1 MPKNLLD
8 VLKGTLGCG
17 AGIKGDWDCTP
28 TVGADFA
35 IVDSFRATY
44 NAETKV
50 ATADWSGISTVAPGT
65 PYVGML
71 KTDLTLGSISLNEVK
86 KLSLQ
91 ITADLADPTAYLYI
105 GAFFL
110 DSNAYS
116 AETAATMLFN
126 LVDNTTPLPK
136 PYMYLIGA
144 TNAATGDG
152 LGVLSEITAVTD
164 GYPSGFTAATYAAF
178 ASTVDLSAAGAG
190 DNITMFLSRT
200 GASLPENGEAINIAP
215 ALFDSTG
222 TMLSVG
228 QMQELPG
235 NPVLNSGM
243 TLYIGLL
250 TATQSGTVLPP
261 ASIGVDITAGPNTAT
276 LSEITFTSGSLGF
289 TQGDWNMV
297 YATPATGFVPII
309 QATFPQGA
317 KKNDQFRVKIQ
328 PPATQGT
335 PYGTVVT
342 PEAVV
347 VVDNVNVGQEAF
359 RVMVDSANMEAR
371 LAQLDFSTQIG
382 ALTALVDEAGRRA
395 GEMVFYVGSTDPGV
409 EPLVGPGVYD
419 SFNQAYEAAI
429 LQPKHIRKYIVIDD
443 RSTNYRPTIPFK
455 TTGDQTWYLA
465 ANNIEMSTV
474 RAFDRI
480 VDPGQVP
487 TGEYPYYF
495 NEIVDVRGRFDGLHF
510 VGGAWAIAHG
520 RDYNNYDPFCVPS
533 SPSADVETPSGKRR
547 ALEMGDNTKVMLS
560 PLSYNLNTWDESVLH
575 VGNNC
580 TLMIFTDVSYTA
592 MNNSSAVMAAFPHIY
607 NYDGYHST
615 AGRVTGKGGMTTIYG
630 GNNFSLYI
638 GYGSPENGVASF
650 PLTVRTPPRHQT
662 IHFNSLTGCSHVVEG
677 VGLNEVLPLID
688 SAVNLA
694 IRNDGSLQLVRI
706 TNRAEYNNAATTT
719 YVDVDG
725 KTVYVFNDATKLYLL
740 ASDITLTSSEA
751 MQLGNGVRFI
761 GTGRLSS
768 SITGQNYAGWL
779 IVQAGLNGTFE
790 NIRLIVQGQGIFLD
804 NIVNGDITFKGC
816 GFRLTGVQGHT
827 FFPTG
832 SGNVVYDE
840 CYTDMVLLVNN
851 SIQIPATFNAKVR
864 LHRCIFDDLTGDQ
877 GSNAASVFSFADST
891 INGQIIFKDCEVRT
905 TISTPGSYKR
915 TLVNIRGTGTGSTV
929 IVTNQ
934 AGIVFDNNRK
944 NWNDDTYNSNEYIIG
959 QYRDVPN
966 LVYIDDYTA
975 TYLERGKRVIPVY
988 DANDWPSPEGA
999 NTWVTLKSN
1008 TIYRIHGEV
1017 RVPSHVYF
1025 LSPGTEIEG
1034 ASGSAGN
1041 DQLIIGLDYF
1051 SSSNFSHLIACGDN
1065 WVIRNLAVKI
1075 NTTTQVYG
1083 VWSIPSTIIF
1093 DAYTSYTRTPWNN
1106 GVPVVLENV
1115 NFYNW
1120 DGTNLLPIRFDNVY
1134 GVGVGVPDFEL
1145 INVTVPSHNTAKVC
1159 PVGGDTAIR
1168 NLVIRN
1174 YKAITDTTRANPRI
1188 AFGNFKWS
1196 GTIKIHDC
1204 ELSEAPITINS
1215 SAGLTAANRVTA
1227 FNNRGVTTA
1236 GVYNNAVSTY
1246 VDGILMSDTTLMLA
1260 QGNIFGAPN
1269 SP

>member
-8 VLKGTLGCG
+8 VLKGTLGGG

-28 TVGADFA
+28 IIGADFSV
-35 IVDSFRATY
+35 VDSYRATY
-44 NAETKV
+44 NAETKI
-50 ATADWSGISTVAPGT
+50 ASADWSSIPTAAPGQ
-65 PYVGML
+65 PYIGML
-71 KTDLTLGSISLNEVK
+71 KTDLTLGTISLNEVK

-91 ITADLADPTAYLYI
+91 ITADLADPTAMIYL

-110 DSNAYS
+110 DSNAYT
-116 AETAATMLFN
+116 AEDAANMLFGMMM
-126 LVDNTTPLPK
+126 LSTPLPK
-136 PYMYLIGA
+136 PNIYTVGRSNL
-144 TNAATGDG
+144 TNSNRGIAVSSAI
-152 LGVLSEITAVTD
+152 SAVTD
-164 GYPSGFTAATYAAF
+164 DFPSGMGAASNTLGNNYVDTA
-178 ASTVDLSAAGAG
+178 SAGAG
-190 DNITMFLSRT
+190 DNLTLFLSRT
-200 GASLPENGEAINIAP
+200 PGALPENGESINVASAI
-215 ALFDSTG
+215 FDSTG
-222 TMLSVG
+222 TMLTVG
-228 QMQELPG
+228 QLAELTG
-235 NPVLNSGM
+235 NPVINSEM
-243 TLYIGLL
+243 TMYIGFL
-250 TATQSGTVLPP
+250 TMIQSGSVLPP
-261 ASIGVDITAGPNTAT
+261 ASVGVDVTAGPNTAT
-276 LSEITFTSGSLGF
+276 LSDIIFTSGSLSF
-289 TQGDWNMV
+289 TQGDWDLV
-297 YATPATGFVPII
+297 YPSPATPFIPIN
-309 QATFPQGA
+309 QAVFPQGA

-395 GEMVFYVGSTDPGV
+395 GEMVFYVRSVDPGL

-419 SFNQAYEAAI
+419 SFELAYEAAI

-443 RSTNYRPTIPFK
+443 RSTSYRPTISFK
-455 TTGDQTWYLA
+455 TTGDRTWYLA

-480 VDPGQVP
+480 VDPSQVP

-533 SPSADVETPSGKRR
+533 SPSSDVETPSGMRR

-560 PLSYNLNTWDESVLH
+560 PLSYNLNAWDEAVLH

-607 NYDGYHST
+607 NYDGYHAT
-615 AGRVTGKGGMTTIYG
+615 AGRVTGKSGMTTIYAG
-630 GNNFSLYI
+630 TNFSLQI

-650 PLTVRTPPRHQT
+650 PLTVRTPARYQT

-719 YVDVDG
+719 YVDVG
-725 KTVYVFNDATKLYLL
+725 GTTVYVFNDATKLYLL
-740 ASDITLTSSEA
+740 ASDITLTGSEA

-790 NIRLIVQGQGIFLD
+790 NIRLTVQGQGIFLD

-959 QYRDVPN
+959 QYRNVPN

-999 NTWVTLKSN
+999 NTWVDLKSN
-1008 TIYRIHGEV
+1008 AIYRIHGEV
-1017 RVPSHVYF
+1017 KVPSNVYF
-1025 LSPGTEIEG
+1025 LGPGTEIEG
-1034 ASGSAGN
+1034 ASGGTGN

-1051 SSSNFSHLIACGDN
+1051 TSSNFSHLVTCGDN
-1065 WVIRNLAVKI
+1065 WAIRNLAVKV

-1083 VWSIPSTIIF
+1083 VWSIPSTTVV
-1093 DAYTSYTRTPWNN
+1093 DAHTTYTRIPWNS
-1106 GVPVVLENV
+1106 GIPAVLENV
-1115 NFYNW
+1115 DFYNW
-1120 DGTNLLPIRFDNVY
+1120 DGTNLLPIRFDNVF
-1134 GVGVGVPDFEL
+1134 GVAVPDFEF
-1145 INVTVPSHNTAKVC
+1145 INVTVPSHSTAKIC
-1159 PVGGDTAIR
+1159 IVGGDSAIR

-1174 YKAITDTTRANPRI
+1174 YKAITDSQRANPRI

-1204 ELSEAPITINS
+1204 ELSEAPVTINS
-1215 SAGLTAANRVTA
+1215 SAGLTVANRVTA